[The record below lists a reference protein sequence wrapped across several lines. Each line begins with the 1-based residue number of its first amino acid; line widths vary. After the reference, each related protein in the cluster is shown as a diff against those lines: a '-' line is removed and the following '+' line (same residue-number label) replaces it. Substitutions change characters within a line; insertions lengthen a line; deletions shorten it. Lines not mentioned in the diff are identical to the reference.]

1 MRNIHHKKSTS
12 EREQKDKVYRV
23 AILNSHPIQYFAP
36 LYSFLNKKNIEIVA
50 LYCSDYSMRGAVDP
64 GFGRE
69 VKWDI
74 DLLQGYTSVFL
85 GAKARHRVPAG
96 FFSLICPEVWRE
108 VAVGKFDAIILHGHQ
123 YAVNV
128 VAFLAA
134 KFYQVP
140 VFVKTDTH
148 LLLKK
153 VGWRK
158 WIRDRVLK
166 YAYKLVDG
174 FLAIGTENRRYYK
187 HLGVPEERIFHV
199 PFAVDNDRFKKQ
211 SQLSE
216 EKKTDIREKYG
227 VKKGRFVVLFASKL
241 VPGKH
246 PELVLQAIASLNAE
260 GANCTALLLGSGQM
274 ERELRELAK
283 TCGSDG
289 VVFAGF
295 VNQSD
300 LPGVFSLADV
310 FVLPT
315 DNEAW
320 GLVVN
325 EAMCAGLPVI
335 VSNLAGC
342 VVDLVTE
349 KNGIVI
355 TVDSA
360 ASLTSALRQLIRDD
374 VKRREMGRHS
384 LRIIDDWSYEQC
396 YIGLEQALR
405 RTNRE
410 TLLT

>member
-148 LLLKK
+148 
-153 VGWRK
+153 
-158 WIRDRVLK
+158 
-166 YAYKLVDG
+166 
-174 FLAIGTENRRYYK
+174 
-187 HLGVPEERIFHV
+187 
-199 PFAVDNDRFKKQ
+199 
-211 SQLSE
+211 
-216 EKKTDIREKYG
+216 
-227 VKKGRFVVLFASKL
+227 
-241 VPGKH
+241 
-246 PELVLQAIASLNAE
+246 
-260 GANCTALLLGSGQM
+260 
-274 ERELRELAK
+274 
-283 TCGSDG
+283 
-289 VVFAGF
+289 
-295 VNQSD
+295 
-300 LPGVFSLADV
+300 
-310 FVLPT
+310 
-315 DNEAW
+315 
-320 GLVVN
+320 
-325 EAMCAGLPVI
+325 
-335 VSNLAGC
+335 
-342 VVDLVTE
+342 
-349 KNGIVI
+349 
-355 TVDSA
+355 
-360 ASLTSALRQLIRDD
+360 
-374 VKRREMGRHS
+374 
-384 LRIIDDWSYEQC
+384 
-396 YIGLEQALR
+396 
-405 RTNRE
+405 
-410 TLLT
+410 